1 MNTVALTIGDEDA
14 AAQAAVTVW
23 RHGGVV
29 AVPTETVY
37 GLTVRWNDPA
47 AWERLFDLKRRPRDK
62 QLQML
67 AFDLAMAE
75 RAGLLP
81 DAHIQRIAA
90 RFWPGPLTLVCPA
103 AGEAPGATIG
113 LRLPDHAFIRRALK
127 LLGEPLA
134 ATSANLSGAPPGTD
148 VAGAVAGLDGQP
160 DLLIDGGP
168 ARLGQASTVAAL
180 AADGTLRILRPGVI
194 TDAQLRA
201 ALQLSIFKRPGNGSS
216 RPAS

>member
-1 MNTVALTIGDEDA
+1 MNSFVLTGQGVDK
-14 AAQAAVTVW
+14 AAQAAVAVW
-23 RHGGVV
+23 RDGGVV

-37 GLTVRWNDPA
+37 GLTVRWHDPMA
-47 AWERLFDLKRRPRDK
+47 RERLFDLKRRPRDQ

-81 DAHIQRIAA
+81 DARVHRLAA

-103 AGEAPGATIG
+103 AGETPGATIG
-113 LRLPDHAFIRRALK
+113 LRLPDHAFIRRALE

-148 VAGAVAGLDGQP
+148 AAGAVAGLDGQP
-160 DLLIDGGP
+160 DLLIDDGP

-180 AADGTLRILRPGVI
+180 APDGTLRILRPGAI
-194 TDAQLRA
+194 TEAQLRA
-201 ALQLSIFKRPGNGSS
+201 ALLE
-216 RPAS
+216 

>member
-1 MNTVALTIGDEDA
+1 MNTRVSAGHELDA
-14 AAQAAVTVW
+14 AAQAAVAVW
-23 RHGGVV
+23 RAGGVV

-37 GLTVRWNDPA
+37 GLAVRWRDA
-47 AWERLFDLKRRPRDK
+47 TARERLFDLKRRPRDK

-81 DAHIQRIAA
+81 DAHVHRLAA

-103 AGEAPGATIG
+103 AGETPGTTIG
-113 LRLPDHAFIRRALK
+113 LRLPDHAFIRRALE

-148 VAGAVAGLDGQP
+148 AAGAVAGLDGQP

-180 AADGTLRILRPGVI
+180 APDGTLRILRPGAI
-194 TDAQLRA
+194 TEPQLRA
-201 ALQLSIFKRPGNGSS
+201 ALQG
-216 RPAS
+216 

>member
-1 MNTVALTIGDEDA
+1 MNSFVLTGQGVDK
-14 AAQAAVTVW
+14 AAQAAVAVW
-23 RHGGVV
+23 RDGGVV

-37 GLTVRWNDPA
+37 GLTVRWHDPMA
-47 AWERLFDLKRRPRDK
+47 RERLFDLKRRPRDQ

-81 DAHIQRIAA
+81 DARVHRLAA

-103 AGEAPGATIG
+103 TTEVSGGTIG
-113 LRLPDHAFIRRALK
+113 LRLPDHAFIHRALE

-134 ATSANLSGAPPGTD
+134 ATSANLSGAPAGTD
-148 VAGAVAGLDGQP
+148 AASAVAGLDGQP
-160 DLLIDGGP
+160 DLLIDDGP

-180 AADGTLRILRPGVI
+180 APDGTLRILRPGVI
-194 TDAQLRA
+194 TEAQLRA
-201 ALQLSIFKRPGNGSS
+201 ALQS
-216 RPAS
+216 

>member
-1 MNTVALTIGDEDA
+1 MNTIVLADHELEA
-14 AAQAAVTVW
+14 VAQAAVAVW
-23 RHGGVV
+23 RADGVV

-37 GLTVRWNDPA
+37 GLTVRWNAPA
-47 AWERLFDLKRRPRDK
+47 AWERLFDLKRRPRDQ

-81 DAHIQRIAA
+81 DARVHRLAV

-103 AGEAPGATIG
+103 VGAAPGATIG
-113 LRLPDHAFIRRALK
+113 LRLPDHTFIRRALQ

-148 VAGAVAGLDGQP
+148 AAGAVAGLDGQP
-160 DLLIDGGP
+160 DLLVAGGP

-180 AADGTLRILRPGVI
+180 APDGTLRILRPGVI
-194 TDAQLRA
+194 SEVQLRA
-201 ALQLSIFKRPGNGSS
+201 ALQD
-216 RPAS
+216 